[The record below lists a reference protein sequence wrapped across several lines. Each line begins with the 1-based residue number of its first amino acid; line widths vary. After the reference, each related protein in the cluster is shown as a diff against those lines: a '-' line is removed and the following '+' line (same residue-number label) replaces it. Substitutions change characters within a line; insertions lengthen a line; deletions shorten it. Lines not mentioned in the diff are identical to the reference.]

1 MDSYY
6 LRMKPTS
13 SGPAARTLAA
23 SLREE
28 REARKI
34 GLRALAERLGILPQL
49 LSVWEKGQR
58 LPSVEDVSAIL
69 ALLGVTGEKRDR
81 IRTLARH
88 AREPNWLAPG
98 NTDLPFALT
107 TRLDL
112 ERTASAITTWSPLIV
127 PGLLQTPDYI
137 RSIMDDSGV
146 KLEQADR
153 QLRVRL
159 ARQGILTR
167 ADPVRFTALL
177 GERSLQENFGDAGI
191 MSDQIDHLLA
201 MAERRNVSLRVV
213 PAGIGYHPG
222 LLGPFDIYEFPGS
235 PPIVSVEHVHSTAF
249 LHEDTQISGHQQ
261 VAKLLRKVA
270 LSEEDSQVLLRE
282 ATR

>member
-1 MDSYY
+1 
-6 LRMKPTS
+6 MKPTS

-34 GLRALAERLGILPQL
+34 GLRALADKLGILPQL

-81 IRTLARH
+81 IRALARH
-88 AREPNWLAPG
+88 AREPNWLASG

-112 ERTASAITTWSPLIV
+112 ERTANAITSWSPLIV

-137 RSIMDDSGV
+137 RAIVDSSAV
-146 KLEQADR
+146 PIEQADR

-167 ADPVRFTALL
+167 REPIRFTALL
-177 GERSLQENFGDAGI
+177 GERSLQEDFGIPGV
-191 MSDQIDHLLA
+191 MSDQIDHLEA
-201 MAERRNVSLRVV
+201 MAQRRNISLRIV

-222 LLGPFDIYEFPGS
+222 LIGPFEIYEFPGS
-235 PPIVSVEHVHSTAF
+235 PPIASVEHVCSTAF
-249 LHEDTQISGHQQ
+249 LHEDAQISGHQQ
-261 VAKLLRKVA
+261 VARLLAKAA
-270 LSEEDSQVLLRE
+270 LSEEASLALLRD
-282 ATR
+282 AAR